1 VKRIECER
9 RIEFAVLPYRNIGKP
24 RSSPCCCCCCCCC
37 GFFFKKEKQFS
48 HLLTADGGWWML
60 CAGPQ
65 EGEGAGLEELAK
77 EQQRR
82 RGEGLIC
89 HGDN

>member
-1 VKRIECER
+1 MNLLCCPIEILESREVHRVVVVVVVVSFKKKR
-9 RIEFAVLPYRNIGKP
+9 
-24 RSSPCCCCCCCCC
+24 
-37 GFFFKKEKQFS
+37 KEKQFS
-48 HLLTADGGWWML
+48 HLLTAAGGWWML